1 MRYARSRFWMLPFLQ
16 HGKIPKCVS
25 ISGFL
30 FVLNVLWQTAGHL
43 QGYRRGELLLTDREK
58 RGCIFLQCKFDD
70 IGCLRGEGRTE
81 YCGDGA
87 TAGQAKLLYTARG

>member
-1 MRYARSRFWMLPFLQ
+1 MRYARSRFRMLPFLQ

-58 RGCIFLQCKFDD
+58 CGCIFFQCKFEK
-70 IGCLRGEGRTE
+70 IGCPGRKGRAKH
-81 YCGDGA
+81 CSNGA
-87 TAGQAKLLYTARG
+87 AAGQAKLLYTADG